1 MVVVELFFDGF
12 PEGPDAGP
20 WGEARRPL
28 LIVAVGVLVLFSI
41 AVVQAKW
48 GGRGSRDSSSARRR
62 GLGGYPGWFGLAA
75 FGLGIVGVGL
85 YAYTVFWSLREGGS
99 LHVLER
105 RIAVVLLIGS
115 GAFSYPISW
124 LSSRGT
130 QVVITRRGKPVARLV
145 PAGQVERSETE
156 GVIAELR
163 RRRKGL
169 TLSGLNWKDLRDEG
183 RR

>member
-1 MVVVELFFDGF
+1 MAVSDPDPTSKWTRPVRTKKERRLQLWSVIVSLMVVVELFFDGF

-28 LIVAVGVLVLFSI
+28 LIVAVGVLVLVSI

-62 GLGGYPGWFGLAA
+62 GLGGYPAWFGLAA

-130 QVVITRRGKPVARLV
+130 H
-145 PAGQVERSETE
+145 GQSSV
-156 GVIAELR
+156 
-163 RRRKGL
+163 
-169 TLSGLNWKDLRDEG
+169 
-183 RR
+183 